1 MAIRSFTVGAAILLR
16 YKILSWADKKTD
28 RRHMSPAGHC
38 YRMIENIRRNTN
50 AINAPTSS
58 RKIHP
63 QQVLP
68 LSEVV
73 FSAGLLLFSC

>member
-1 MAIRSFTVGAAILLR
+1 MRESVE
-16 YKILSWADKKTD
+16 KTD
-28 RRHMSPAGHC
+28 GGMKETGRRHVSPAGCC
-38 YRMIENIRRNTN
+38 YRMIENIRRNIN
-50 AINAPTSS
+50 ATNAPTSS

-73 FSAGLLLFSC
+73 FSAGLLLLSSF